1 MIEKALPYA
10 AAFAMA
16 LVATLLTVPLVR
28 RLCLRLGMVDLPDPR
43 RINKVPIPRGGGLAI
58 VIGLFASYA
67 AFLAIT
73 GRPAMQCVSGE
84 VFSKMALLSV
94 AIAALGLVDDKFSL
108 PPKLK
113 LLGQIVVAAL
123 VWGWVGI
130 GFARLWPGL
139 PQWIDCLITVF
150 WIVGAINAFNLIDG
164 LDGLASG
171 IALIAVVGM
180 AGGIFFAM
188 NPQQTFFY
196 FAFAGALCGFLRYN
210 YNPASIFLGDC
221 GSMFIGFVLSTLPL
235 VSQEPNSFMVSV
247 GMPLLAMGVPIFD
260 TSLAILRRLIRKLFN
275 RRTGQGGVMSADKDH
290 LHHRI
295 FRSVG
300 LNQRRAAWVLYALA
314 ASCVAVGFAGMYL
327 DSRAGGL
334 WLLALAIACTVVFR
348 DLMRIELFEAGRLL
362 DAVTHTD
369 DMRSRRRMER
379 LSVVLYLG
387 FDICALVVAS
397 LAGMKLSHISLEL
410 ATVRVLLPISVFCV
424 FASLVFF
431 RTYRTVWA
439 RAMVFNYMRLMLS
452 CVSGTVFSVVA
463 IYYYYHCY
471 YSSCQPNGSLAT
483 AGTLAVFVAYPLLF
497 AVFSYMALLGVRFL
511 RPVVREIVFGI
522 ARKKLVSRSDVSR
535 VLVYGSG
542 LRYRAFRR
550 ELVRS
555 LTVNNRV
562 VVGLLDD
569 NLLLHGKYVGGVKV
583 LGGIRQAPK
592 LIAEH
597 RIDAVVIAC
606 EISEEKE
613 KIVLDLL
620 APTGVKIFRFG
631 FYEKQLMV

>member
-16 LVATLLTVPLVR
+16 LVATLLIVPVVR

-58 VIGLFASYA
+58 VIGLFVSYG
-67 AFLAIT
+67 AFLAVT

-84 VFSKMALLSV
+84 VFCKMTLLSA
-94 AIAALGLVDDKFSL
+94 AIAVLGIVDDKFSL

-130 GFARLWPGL
+130 GFSRLWPEL
-139 PQWIDCLITVF
+139 PQWFDCLITVF

-164 LDGLASG
+164 LDGLATG
-171 IALIAVVGM
+171 IALIAVTGM

-188 NPQQTFFY
+188 NPQQTLFY

-221 GSMFIGFVLSTLPL
+221 GSMFIGFMLSTLPL

-260 TSLAILRRLIRKLFN
+260 TALAILRRLIRKLFN

-290 LHHRI
+290 VHHRI
-295 FRSVG
+295 FRAVG

-314 ASCVAVGFAGMYL
+314 ASCVAVGLAGMYL

-334 WLLALAIACTVVFR
+334 WLLALAIACVVVFR
-348 DLMRIELFEAGRLL
+348 DLMRIELFEAGRLI
-362 DAVTHTD
+362 DAVAHTED
-369 DMRSRRRMER
+369 VRSRRRMER
-379 LSVVLYLG
+379 LSTALYLV
-387 FDICALVVAS
+387 FDITALVVAS
-397 LAGMKLSHISLEL
+397 LVGMRLSYIRFEL
-410 ATVRVLLPISVFCV
+410 VTMRVLLPLSVFCIFV
-424 FASLVFF
+424 SLVFF
-431 RTYRTVWA
+431 KTYVTVWA
-439 RAMVFNYMRLMLS
+439 RAMVSNYMKLMLA
-452 CVSGTVFSVVA
+452 CLSGTVLATVA
-463 IYYYYHCY
+463 IYYC
-471 YSSCQPNGSLAT
+471 PPGL
-483 AGTLAVFVAYPLLF
+483 LAVTGVFPMFIAYPFLLAF
-497 AVFSYMALLGVRFL
+497 FSFTALLGVRFL
-511 RPVVREIVFGI
+511 RPIVREIVFDVSCM
-522 ARKKLVSRSDVSR
+522 KLASNGDVSR

-555 LTVNNRV
+555 LAVNNRA

-569 NLLLHGKYVGGVKV
+569 NLLLHGKYIGGVKV
-583 LGGIRQAPK
+583 LGGIRQASK
-592 LIAEH
+592 LIAEYKV
-597 RIDAVVIAC
+597 DAVVIAC
-606 EISEEKE
+606 EMSDEKE

-620 APTGVKIFRFG
+620 APTGVKVSRFG
-631 FYEKQLMV
+631 FSEKPLMV

>member
-16 LVATLLTVPLVR
+16 LVATLLIVPVVR

-58 VIGLFASYA
+58 VIGLFVSYG
-67 AFLAIT
+67 AFLAVT

-84 VFSKMALLSV
+84 VFCKMTLLSA
-94 AIAALGLVDDKFSL
+94 AIAVLGIVDDKFSL

-130 GFARLWPGL
+130 GFSRLWPEL
-139 PQWIDCLITVF
+139 PQWFDCLITVF

-164 LDGLASG
+164 LDGLATG
-171 IALIAVVGM
+171 IALIAVTGM

-188 NPQQTFFY
+188 NPQQTLFY

-221 GSMFIGFVLSTLPL
+221 GSMFIGFMLSTLPL

-260 TSLAILRRLIRKLFN
+260 TALAILRRLIRKLFN

-290 LHHRI
+290 VHHRI
-295 FRSVG
+295 FRAVG

-314 ASCVAVGFAGMYL
+314 ASCVAVGLAGMYL

-334 WLLALAIACTVVFR
+334 WLLALAIACVVVFR
-348 DLMRIELFEAGRLL
+348 DLMRIELFEAGRLI
-362 DAVTHTD
+362 DAVAHTED
-369 DMRSRRRMER
+369 VRSRRRMER
-379 LSVVLYLG
+379 LSTALYLV
-387 FDICALVVAS
+387 FDIAALVVAS
-397 LAGMKLSHISLEL
+397 LVGMRISYIRFEL
-410 ATVRVLLPISVFCV
+410 VTMRVLLPLSVFCIFV
-424 FASLVFF
+424 SLVFF
-431 RTYRTVWA
+431 KTYVTVWA
-439 RAMVFNYMRLMLS
+439 RAMVSNYMKLMLA
-452 CVSGTVFSVVA
+452 CISGTVLAEVA
-463 IYYYYHCY
+463 LYYYC
-471 YSSCQPNGSLAT
+471 PPGP
-483 AGTLAVFVAYPLLF
+483 LAVTGVFPMFVAYPILLAF
-497 AVFSYMALLGVRFL
+497 FSFTALLGVRFL
-511 RPVVREIVFGI
+511 RPIVRETVFEVSCM
-522 ARKKLVSRSDVSR
+522 KLASNGDVSR

-555 LTVNNRV
+555 QFANNRMI
-562 VVGLLDD
+562 VGLIDD
-569 NLLLHGKYVGGVKV
+569 DKLLQGKYIGNVKV
-583 LGGIRQAPK
+583 LGDIHQVKKIVEETKAEAVVVACELSPK
-592 LIAEH
+592 KTEIVSKLLSS
-597 RIDAVVIAC
+597 IDAEV
-606 EISEEKE
+606 SY
-613 KIVLDLL
+613 
-620 APTGVKIFRFG
+620 FG
-631 FYEKQLMV
+631 FVERPFDET